1 MLTRRWFD
9 RKLIHNTMIRKI
21 RQSTMSRL
29 GKTQICS
36 TITACYN
43 YPKMWIHKR
52 VSTPKRESTMQWL
65 PKNMN
70 PQYDDHPKKNV
81 NPQYDNYPKMWIH
94 NRITTPK
101 TWIHN
106 TMTTQ
111 KTWIHN
117 TITTQKYESTIR

>member
-43 YPKMWIHKR
+43 YPKTWIHNAMTTQKH
-52 VSTPKRESTMQWL
+52 ESTIRW
-65 PKNMN
+65 P
-70 PQYDDHPKKNV
+70 PKKNV

-117 TITTQKYESTIR
+117 TMTTQKIWIHNTITTQKTWIQIR